1 MVCLFFSV
9 HFWEATACSQF
20 PRSFIWVPNWSE
32 TGSEWEVQWICRGFM
47 LCCYCGICLQCF
59 DTVGWVS
66 GRASGLWKLS
76 DEVLV
81 WLSVGSE
88 VQIACIWSSC
98 CHFHTQTPSSLA
110 SFKSRLVLP
119 FWYRLTQVVVEK
131 RPFDGCSGSSY
142 CGICHHCQYS
152 VFDTVSW
159 ETERSFHS
167 VNAAPVICRVSRGA
181 GPNPVSLAYV
191 YLWEFF

>member
-81 WLSVGSE
+81 WLYVGSE
-88 VQIACIWSSC
+88 VQIACIWYSC

-110 SFKSRLVLP
+110 SFKSSLVLP
-119 FWYRLTQVVVEK
+119 FWYGLPRLSWKRGRLVGVVVVVTVVFVTIVSTQCLTLLVEK
-131 RPFDGCSGSSY
+131 
-142 CGICHHCQYS
+142 QK
-152 VFDTVSW
+152 
-159 ETERSFHS
+159 E
-167 VNAAPVICRVSRGA
+167 APIV
-181 GPNPVSLAYV
+181 
-191 YLWEFF
+191 